1 MTGNEALE
9 ELRVNILRDTS
20 DSVAG
25 ESDQLFSDDALIRY
39 IDEGV
44 KKFLFLTRLAA
55 FNSGAVC
62 EIALES
68 GTDSYLLDESVT
80 SVLSVRLADAP
91 ALTAEGSDA
100 LASLPPQ
107 SGTPRL
113 YALTEATRI
122 LRVYP
127 TPDDTVDGSVLTLR
141 VLSTGVKSLT
151 NTPDALSRPL
161 PVPDIFALDVL
172 EWAAYRALR
181 NHDADAEHMAKATAH
196 KQRFDDAVT
205 AGRDYAREIRR
216 VEFKFSPNTRW

>member
-1 MTGNEALE
+1 MTGNEALD

-25 ESDQLFSDDALIRY
+25 ESDRLFSDDTLVRY

-44 KKFLFLTRLAA
+44 KKFLFLTRLAV
-55 FNSGAVC
+55 FNSGTVC
-62 EIALES
+62 EVALES
-68 GTDSYLLDESVT
+68 GTDSYMLDESVT
-80 SVLSVRLADAP
+80 SVLSVRLADSP
-91 ALTAEGSDA
+91 ALVAADSSTFG
-100 LASLPPQ
+100 SLPAM
-107 SGTPRL
+107 SGAPRMYL
-113 YALTEATRI
+113 LTEATRI

-141 VLSTGVKSLT
+141 VLSTGTKSLT
-151 NTPDALSRPL
+151 NTSDSLSRPL
-161 PVPDIFALDVL
+161 PVPDLFALDVL

-181 NHDADAEHMAKATAH
+181 NHDADAEHMAKSAAH
-196 KQRFDDAVT
+196 KQRFDDAVA